1 MLVVRHHGIA
11 RQCCLLREY
20 HQDARPVRCPLGGT
34 GDSAPL
40 VVTPAM
46 ILESANVGLRH
57 QALPAQAI
65 RRRYVVDA
73 SVVPGRQ
80 V

>member
-1 MLVVRHHGIA
+1 MLMVRYHGIA

-34 GDSAPL
+34 GGAAPS
-40 VVTPAM
+40 VVTPAV
-46 ILESANVGLRH
+46 ILESANDGLR
-57 QALPAQAI
+57 
-65 RRRYVVDA
+65 RRVVDA
-73 SVVPGRQ
+73 GAAPGRQ